1 MIELHVSEYI
11 QVAHRLIELPG
22 KCQQIHGHSM
32 HVTLSLL
39 CELDKNGY
47 AINEHK
53 EVVDFSGVKKSFR
66 AYLNDDFDHHLLLND
81 DDPWLR
87 KCIDSSI
94 MIPGVIGTDGDP
106 TTENIA
112 KWIFEFMKGCL
123 GSIVHEVKIE
133 ETATNGVK
141 YREEFVR

>member
-1 MIELHVSEYI
+1 
-11 QVAHRLIELPG
+11 
-22 KCQQIHGHSM
+22 
-32 HVTLSLL
+32 
-39 CELDKNGY
+39 
-47 AINEHK
+47 
-53 EVVDFSGVKKSFR
+53 
-66 AYLNDDFDHHLLLND
+66 
-81 DDPWLR
+81 
-87 KCIDSSI
+87 